1 MTAELVV
8 VKGENRGAF
17 ASVSGTITIGRSDEA
32 DLTIIDSKASSLHAK
47 VTQLEGGI
55 VILEDLDSTNGTY
68 VNKERIEQ
76 APLRSGD
83 LVKIGRTIMVFR
95 AEPAEIR
102 LEDIELVEGGTT
114 GGVGESQ
121 SAVNR
126 SETSSVALRAV
137 RAGGAATRL
146 EQLLLAA
153 GSLDP
158 ASAISGILDQVRIGL
173 SADRALY
180 FLRHRGGQ
188 GTGLGGA
195 SVGEGALRDAP
206 VQAELLRRTL
216 SGEVVDGGAA
226 VAAPIYAQGQ
236 QIGALY
242 ADGSEA
248 QGRDL
253 GLLGAAA
260 QLIGVV
266 VALERGR
273 RLTMATIEIVGL
285 AQAQVQRASIE
296 VEAVLN
302 AGSEARS
309 SGRLS
314 DAKAKLNQAE
324 LQLALVPGLKAQADP
339 FLLQRGMDRLINYAR
354 GEARGPL
361 RLVGDSRDGTT
372 RLILRY
378 LAPGAEER
386 VGDLLDPA
394 GVVGDLLKAQETLG
408 TAQLAVARVLLL
420 RSGGVLTAS
429 SENGDMIFTLE
440 FQTEAAQA

>member
-17 ASVSGTITIGRSDEA
+17 ASVRGSITIGRSDDA
-32 DLTIIDSKASSLHAK
+32 DLTILDTKASSFHAK
-47 VTQLEGGI
+47 VTSLESGI

-76 APLRSGD
+76 TPLRSGD

-95 AEPAEIR
+95 AEPAEVR
-102 LEDIELVEGGTT
+102 LADIELIEGGTT
-114 GGVGESQ
+114 GGVDSQ
-121 SAVNR
+121 ATANK

-137 RAGGAATRL
+137 RAGGAASRL
-146 EQLLLAA
+146 EQILLAA

-158 ASAISGILDQVRIGL
+158 ASAIEGILDQVRSGL

-180 FLRHRGGQ
+180 FVRHRGGQ
-188 GTGLGGA
+188 GAGLGGA
-195 SVGEGALRDAP
+195 SVGEGTLRDAP
-206 VQAELLRRTL
+206 VEAELLRRTL
-216 SGEVVDGGAA
+216 SGEVVDAGRA
-226 VAAPIYAQGQ
+226 VAAPIFAQGQ

-242 ADGSEA
+242 ADGSKAE
-248 QGRDL
+248 GRDL

-285 AQAQVQRASIE
+285 AQAQVQRSTIE

-302 AGSEARS
+302 AGSNARL

-314 DAKAKLNQAE
+314 EARAALEQQE
-324 LQLALVPGLKAQADP
+324 LQTALVPGLKAQADP
-339 FLLQRGMDRLINYAR
+339 FLLQRGMDRLIGYAR

-361 RLVGDSRDGTT
+361 RLVGDARDGLT

-378 LAPGAEER
+378 QAPGAEAR

-394 GVVGDLLKAQETLG
+394 GVVGDLLKAQESLG

-420 RSGGVLTAS
+420 RAGGVLSAS
-429 SENGDMIFTLE
+429 AEGGDMIFSLE
-440 FQTEAAQA
+440 FQTDAAQA

>member
-17 ASVSGTITIGRSDEA
+17 VSVSGTITIGRSEDA
-32 DLTIIDSKASSLHAK
+32 DLTIMDSKASSLHAK

-76 APLRSGD
+76 VPLRSGD
-83 LVKIGRTIMVFR
+83 LVKIGRTMMVFR

-102 LEDIELVEGGTT
+102 LEDIELIEGGTT
-114 GGVGESQ
+114 GGVGAES
-121 SAVNR
+121 AANR

-137 RAGGAATRL
+137 RAGGAASRL

-158 ASAISGILDQVRIGL
+158 ASAIEGILDQVRIGL

-188 GTGLGGA
+188 GAGLGGA

-226 VAAPIYAQGQ
+226 VAAPIFAQGH

-266 VALERGR
+266 VALERSR

-285 AQAQVQRASIE
+285 AQAQVQRGTIE

-302 AGSEARS
+302 ARSEARH
-309 SGRLS
+309 SGRLA
-314 DAKAKLNQAE
+314 DAKAQLGQAE

-339 FLLQRGMDRLINYAR
+339 YLLQRGMDRLINYAR

-361 RLVGDSRDGTT
+361 RLVGDSREGVT

-386 VGDLLDPA
+386 VADILDPA

-420 RSGGVLTAS
+420 RAGGVLSAS
-429 SENGDMIFTLE
+429 AEGGDMIFTLE